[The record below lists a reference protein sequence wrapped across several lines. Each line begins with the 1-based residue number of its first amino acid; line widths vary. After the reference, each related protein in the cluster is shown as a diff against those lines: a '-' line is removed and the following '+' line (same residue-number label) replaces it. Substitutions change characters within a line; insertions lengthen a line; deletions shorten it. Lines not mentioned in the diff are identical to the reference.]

1 MLRNIRVQEK
11 RRKQIRLLNALSQFK
26 ASKYD
31 AAIDVFTELD
41 LNPAKVIALY
51 PDSVSGRLVVPSN
64 KWISL
69 FGGPQRVSPLPEQ
82 EGDTSDSE
90 SSEKGEI
97 KGKLARS
104 PGPRGEAAVEA
115 PNADK
120 SQTGLSTI
128 PGLPVSSS
136 AKARLQQSDA
146 ASITGQRR
154 GVPGTCRPLST
165 LSCACKPEI

>member
-1 MLRNIRVQEK
+1 MLRNNRVQEK

-64 KWISL
+64 KWILL

-154 GVPGTCRPLST
+154 GVPGTCRPLFT
-165 LSCACKPEI
+165 PSCACKPEI